1 MNFRFAPAINSH
13 ASPERIHHSRG
24 TLRKLFQ
31 KIRQMPG
38 LSCLNGQFH

>member
-38 LSCLNGQFH
+38 LRGLDCQLH